1 METAKEID
9 FDKEL
14 NLEGLL
20 CPVPIVMTSETV
32 KKMREGEVLKVV
44 ATDPGFERD
53 IWNWSRQTGNEL
65 IKVERENGKTVAY
78 IRKTSEGREP
88 SLGYW
93 IRFHALGVKLH
104 ARLFFLMIN
113 PFRKKP
119 DHFITFTAISEGTR
133 AEKFL
138 KGKFGSI
145 LIPIPDEID
154 PRCGVV
160 LAVRGEDK
168 AREIY
173 ELLLKEG
180 FGVEAIYRKRDKNY
194 ERIYP

>member
-1 METAKEID
+1 MRVKDEIRYHR
-9 FDKEL
+9 EL
-14 NLEGLL
+14 NLEGLS

-32 KKMREGEVLKVV
+32 RRMKEGEVLRVV

-53 IWNWSRQTGNEL
+53 VWNWSRQTGNEL
-65 IKVERENGKTVAY
+65 VRVEKENGRTVVY
-78 IRKTSEGREP
+78 IRKTSEGKET
-88 SLGYW
+88 SLWYW
-93 IRFHALGVKLH
+93 VRFHALGVKLH
-104 ARLFFLMIN
+104 ARLFLLTIN
-113 PFRKKP
+113 PFTKKP

-133 AEKFL
+133 AEEFL
-138 KGKFGSI
+138 QGRYGAV

-168 AREIY
+168 AKELY
-173 ELLLKEG
+173 ETLRKEG
-180 FGVEAIYRKRDKNY
+180 FGVESIYRKRDKRY